1 MNSKNQPNEELSET
15 IKTVDY
21 HSELAETKKAIKEVE
36 LMLEQSKIESG
47 RLSQRNA
54 AISAHL
60 QQIQSQLDTSSK
72 DEIKSAY
79 VSAMEAQQR
88 LFIMRGQLE
97 KLQSDQTHLERNRTL
112 LEHVIN
118 TESSGLAESNEKSVS
133 ASMEILVNIQEAER
147 QRLSRQMHDGPA
159 QALSNFILQSEIAM
173 RFLEI
178 DPEKA
183 REELLILKS
192 SAMNTFQKVRNF
204 IFELRPMMLD
214 DLGMIPT
221 IRRYIDMLEERAGF
235 EINLTI
241 TGNERRMDQYIEVM
255 LFRSLQEFIGN
266 SERHGKATSIK
277 VLLDIAENSVKLSV
291 DDNGKGF
298 DVDNFS
304 EDSGLNL
311 KLIKDRAEMLEGNL
325 LIDSTL
331 GKGTRVSLT
340 IPIE

>member
-1 MNSKNQPNEELSET
+1 MISNIQPVDENSELAEP
-15 IKTVDY
+15 IDF
-21 HSELAETKKAIKEVE
+21 HSELAETKKAIKEIE

-60 QQIQSQLDTSSK
+60 QQIQNQLDSSSK
-72 DEIKSAY
+72 EEIKSAY

-97 KLQSDQTHLERNRTL
+97 KLQSDHTHLDRYL
-112 LEHVIN
+112 SILEHIIN
-118 TESSGLAESNEKSVS
+118 VESQGNAEAKENSTSTSLE
-133 ASMEILVNIQEAER
+133 MLVNIQEAER

-173 RFLEI
+173 KFLDI
-178 DPEKA
+178 DPKKA
-183 REELLILKS
+183 QEELVTLKS
-192 SAMNTFQKVRNF
+192 SAMSTFQKVRNY

-221 IRRYIDMLEERAGF
+221 MRRYVAMVAERTGID
-235 EINLTI
+235 INLTV
-241 TGNERRMDQYIEVM
+241 TGTEKRLENYIEVM

-266 SERHGKATSIK
+266 SERHGKATMIK
-277 VLLDIAENSVKLSV
+277 ILLDVSEDSVKLSV

-298 DVDNFS
+298 DVESYS
-304 EDSGLNL
+304 EDSSLNL
-311 KLIKDRAEMLEGNL
+311 RIIKDRVEMLGGKL
-325 LIDSTL
+325 LLDSTL
-331 GKGTRVSLT
+331 GKGTKISLSV
-340 IPIE
+340 PVQ

>member
-118 TESSGLAESNEKSVS
+118 SESSGLAESNEKSVS

>member
-1 MNSKNQPNEELSET
+1 
-15 IKTVDY
+15 
-21 HSELAETKKAIKEVE
+21 
-36 LMLEQSKIESG
+36 MLEQSKIESG

-60 QQIQSQLDTSSK
+60 QQIQSQLDSSSK
-72 DEIKSAY
+72 EEIKSAY
-79 VSAMEAQQR
+79 VSAIEAQQR

-118 TESSGLAESNEKSVS
+118 TESSGLAESKDKSVS
-133 ASMEILVNIQEAER
+133 ASMEMLVNIQEAER

-221 IRRYIDMLEERAGF
+221 IRRYIGMLEERTGF

-241 TGNERRMDQYIEVM
+241 TGNERRLDQYIEVM

-277 VLLDIAENSVKLSV
+277 ILLDLAENSVKLSV

-298 DVDNFS
+298 DVENFS

-311 KLIKDRAEMLEGNL
+311 KLIKDRTEMLGGNL
-325 LIDSTL
+325 LMDSTL

>member
-1 MNSKNQPNEELSET
+1 MVSNIQPMDGNSDMADT
-15 IKTVDY
+15 IDF
-21 HSELAETKKAIKEVE
+21 HSELSDTKKAIKEIE

-60 QQIQSQLDTSSK
+60 QQIQNQMDNSSK
-72 DEIKSAY
+72 EEIKSAY

-97 KLQSDQTHLERNRTL
+97 KLQSDHTHLDRYRSI
-112 LEHVIN
+112 LEHIIN
-118 TESSGLAESNEKSVS
+118 VESQGSNEPKENNIS
-133 ASMEILVNIQEAER
+133 ASLEMLVNIQEAER

-173 RFLEI
+173 KFLEI
-178 DPEKA
+178 DPEMA
-183 REELLILKS
+183 REELVVLKS
-192 SAMNTFQKVRNF
+192 SAMSTFQKVRNF

-221 IRRYIDMLEERAGF
+221 LKRYVSMVGERTGID
-235 EINLTI
+235 INLTV
-241 TGNERRMDQYIEVM
+241 TGMEKRLEQYIEVM
-255 LFRSLQEFIGN
+255 LFRSTQEFIGN

-277 VLLDIAENSVKLSV
+277 ILLDISDDSVKLSV

-298 DVDNFS
+298 DVDNYS
-304 EDSGLNL
+304 EDSSLNL
-311 KLIKDRAEMLEGNL
+311 RIIRDRVEMLGGKL
-325 LIDSTL
+325 LLDSTL
-331 GKGTRVSLT
+331 GKGTKVSLS

>member
-1 MNSKNQPNEELSET
+1 MVSNNQLVKDDTELIDS
-15 IKTVDY
+15 IDY
-21 HSELAETKKAIKEVE
+21 HSELAETKKAITEIE
-36 LMLEQSKIESG
+36 LMLEQSKVESG

-60 QQIQSQLDTSSK
+60 QQIQNQLDSSSK
-72 DEIKSAY
+72 EEIRSAY

-88 LFIMRGQLE
+88 LFIMRGQLD
-97 KLQSDQTHLERNRTL
+97 KLQSDHTHLERYINL
-112 LEHVIN
+112 IEQIIN
-118 TESSGLAESNEKSVS
+118 TETEGKSEIDDNSTS
-133 ASMEILVNIQEAER
+133 ANLETLVNIQEAER

-178 DPEKA
+178 DAGKA
-183 REELLILKS
+183 KEELLVLKS
-192 SAMNTFQKVRNF
+192 SAMNTFQKVRNY

-221 IRRYIDMLEERAGF
+221 MRRYVGMVEERTGID
-235 EINLTI
+235 INLTI
-241 TGNERRMDQYIEVM
+241 TGTEKRLEQYIEVM
-255 LFRSLQEFIGN
+255 LFRALQEFIGN

-277 VLLDIAENSVKLSV
+277 ILLDIADNYAKLSV

-298 DVDNFS
+298 DIENYSDESN
-304 EDSGLNL
+304 LNI
-311 KLIKDRAEMLEGNL
+311 KMIKDRLEILGGNL

-340 IPIE
+340 IPFD